1 MRTYIYADNF
11 RGFSDAMVPICQ
23 VNFLVGENSTGK
35 TSFIEL
41 IETLSNMPFW
51 VFEPRYGA
59 PGLPQKHFLDLVSAA
74 GRSKKTFSIGAIGLD
89 NEQRRIDLG
98 MIVTYKNLDGRP
110 VPSRVSMIEGDQV
123 RSIDGRLWRAGKGEK
138 FKSRARNYAKEF
150 EPLSCLERLRLIV
163 ATHKKSSGFSESEV
177 PEDRA
182 GAPIFFRYHEALFGG
197 KGLDDRDARAP
208 DLFMTRLVDL
218 APIRTKP
225 RRTYD
230 SPQTEFS
237 PEGEHTAY
245 VIRKRLASKTQAEAF
260 QTYLERAGESSGLF
274 KSVSVKQY
282 GTQPLAPFELKI
294 VLGHTSFG
302 LENVGY
308 GVSQALPVLVEMF
321 VRPDGTAFTVQQP
334 EVHLHPKAQA
344 TFGDLIAGLS
354 RTDRKIFF
362 VETHSDFTI
371 DRFRLN
377 LRREGHV
384 PSQLLFFERDEL
396 GNHVTSIPI
405 GENGDLPED
414 QPEAYRAFFFNESLA
429 LLS

>member
-1 MRTYIYADNF
+1 MGTYIYADNF
-11 RGFSDAMVPICQ
+11 RGFTDAIVPICQ

-41 IETLSNMPFW
+41 IETFSNKPFW
-51 VFEPRYGA
+51 LIEPRYGA
-59 PGLPQKHFLDLVSAA
+59 PGLPEKHFLDLVSAA
-74 GRSKKTFSIGAIGLD
+74 GRSKQTFSIGAIELD
-89 NEQRRIDLG
+89 NEQQRNDVG
-98 MIVTYKNLDGRP
+98 MIVTYKNLEGRP
-110 VPSRVSMIEGDQV
+110 VPSRVSIIEGDQI
-123 RSIDGRLWRAGKGEK
+123 RSIDGRIWTGGKGEK
-138 FKSRARNYAKEF
+138 YKSRTRNYTKEF
-150 EPLSCLERLRLIV
+150 EPSSCVDKLRFIV
-163 ATHKKSSGFSESEV
+163 ATHKNSSGFTERET
-177 PEDRA
+177 PEEQVRA
-182 GAPIFFRYHEALFGG
+182 PMFFRYHEALFGG
-197 KGLDDRDARAP
+197 EGLNIRDLQAP
-208 DLFMTRLVDL
+208 HLFMTVLINL

-230 SPQTEFS
+230 APQTEFS
-237 PEGEHTAY
+237 SEGEHTAY
-245 VIRKRLASKTQAEAF
+245 VIRKRLANKTQAEAF
-260 QTYLERAGESSGLF
+260 KTYLERAGESSGLF

-321 VRPDGTAFTVQQP
+321 VRPNGTAFTVQQP

-354 RTDRKIFF
+354 RTDKKIFF
-362 VETHSDFTI
+362 IETHSDFTI

-377 LRREGHV
+377 IRKEGYV

-405 GENGDLPED
+405 DQNGDLPED

>member
-1 MRTYIYADNF
+1 MTTYIYADNF
-11 RGFSDAMVPICQ
+11 RGFSDAIVPIYQ

-41 IETLSNMPFW
+41 IETLGNMPFW

-59 PGLPQKHFLDLVSAA
+59 LGLPQKHFLDLVSAA
-74 GRSKKTFSIGAIGLD
+74 GSSKKAFSIGAIGMD
-89 NEQRRIDLG
+89 NEQQRIDVG
-98 MIVTYKNLDGRP
+98 MIVTYKSWEGRP

-123 RSIDGRLWRAGKGEK
+123 RSIDGQLWMSGKGEK
-138 FKSRARNYAKEF
+138 FKSRARNCTKEF
-150 EPLSCLERLRLIV
+150 EHLSCIDKLQFIV
-163 ATHKKSSGFSESEV
+163 ATHKKSSGFEEREV
-177 PEDRA
+177 PEERV
-182 GAPIFFRYHEALFGG
+182 GAPLFFRYHEALFGG
-197 KGLDDRDARAP
+197 KGLDDRAARAP
-208 DLFMTRLVDL
+208 HLFMTRFIDL

-230 SPQTEFS
+230 APQTEFS

-245 VIRKRLASKTQAEAF
+245 VIRKQLASKTQAEAF

-294 VLGHTSFG
+294 ILGHTSFG

-321 VRPDGTAFTVQQP
+321 VRPNGTAFTVQQP

-354 RTDRKIFF
+354 RTDKKIFF
-362 VETHSDFTI
+362 VETHSDFAI

-377 LRREGHV
+377 VRKEGYV

-396 GNHVTSIPI
+396 GNHITSIPI
-405 GENGDLPED
+405 DENGDLPED
-414 QPEAYRAFFFNESLA
+414 QPETYRAFFFNESLA